1 MGGYKHNSSF
11 WDNRAGRD
19 APPCFASRPL
29 KRGYE
34 ALAPPSIAPSP
45 PGLPPQIGPF
55 YARFQPILGTQ
66 KCFPRDFRDQFSVFP
81 KISWTRGLFFKNMV
95 RILGGAKGR
104 FCPVAGGGG
113 RFVSRSRCPVLRSGP
128 VPGVPGGRRAAR
140 LDHYRRTLQARPGVD
155 LSGPASDLARVG
167 WLYRGFLA
175 LRDFWP
181 CRASLLPCTA
191 LSLPGWPVVPARCR
205 SWPVGLV
212 RWPCW
217 AVGGWFGLP
226 AGLRCLFGADGVPVQ
241 FIPALSLDVCPASLR
256 ACPVWACFGPSGASS
271 GFVWCPVVVW
281 CFSSSTGQKK
291 NGPVWVVSPWVCGG
305 VSSTGILLAGLAWIR
320 SRYAGRAS
328 PL

>member
-1 MGGYKHNSSF
+1 MGQ
-11 WDNRAGRD
+11 RAVSARW
-19 APPCFASRPL
+19 
-29 KRGYE
+29 
-34 ALAPPSIAPSP
+34 
-45 PGLPPQIGPF
+45 PGG
-55 YARFQPILGTQ
+55 
-66 KCFPRDFRDQFSVFP
+66 
-81 KISWTRGLFFKNMV
+81 
-95 RILGGAKGR
+95 
-104 FCPVAGGGG
+104 VAC
-113 RFVSRSRCPVLRSGP
+113 FVSPCLSAVAVWPCARSGGVPGGP
-128 VPGVPGGRRAAR
+128 VPGVLCSIWIGPDWKTGGRCPG
-140 LDHYRRTLQARPGVD
+140 LDHYRPGPVSITPARPPIWPG
-155 LSGPASDLARVG
+155 LVG
-167 WLYRGFLA
+167 YIG
-175 LRDFWP
+175 DFWP

-241 FIPALSLDVCPASLR
+241 FIPALSVDVCPASLR

-305 VSSTGILLAGLAWIR
+305 VSSTGISLEGLSWIR